1 MAGSLASL
9 LRVLAAQSQELPETP
24 ALGSWS
30 DARVAWCNLARA
42 TARLLTLLPGTE
54 STLAE
59 QRLSPILNSLSH
71 TRPTKPALGVYAHL
85 ERVGTTIGVVAD
97 VLSAPAATIRATEQA
112 ARSHILGHVLPA
124 LSACSAWTLRTLPSP
139 TADAAGFAGQ
149 LKRIRTY
156 SRTTRTADDG
166 ELTLSHWR
174 WPAGDGQGISE
185 AFSRWESAA
194 VGELSGR
201 HTLTQLALQL
211 AAADI
216 ALICI
221 VNAAAL
227 EAAMDS
233 GHCPPAQAL
242 RVASEDWRHA
252 AIWPQHLKLGGR
264 TPALRQA
271 SQDLRA
277 SMTPAP
283 QPARHTGPGAGTI
296 SDDALA
302 TLLWG
307 LQAAQHVGVAHQQA
321 VEQLTHGEGRVW
333 IAGDHVPQ
341 GTRPAALTLATSRLA
356 WLPDEQTLHSA
367 RPLLD
372 ASTRALRSLQ
382 DAREVA
388 HRTIGSPQGA
398 SPPTRPGTHLWEVVV
413 PPDHVLPGPEPEPWP
428 ALDQHLRSRRQ
439 IGP

>member
-30 DARVAWCNLARA
+30 DARVAWCTLARA
-42 TARLLTLLPGTE
+42 TARLLALLPGTE
-54 STLAE
+54 PTLTE
-59 QRLSPILNSLSH
+59 RQLSPILNALSR

-97 VLSAPAATIRATEQA
+97 VLSAPVANIRATDQA
-112 ARSHILGHVLPA
+112 ARSHILGDVLPA
-124 LSACSAWTLRTLPSP
+124 LSACSEWTLHTLPSP
-139 TADAAGFAGQ
+139 KANAAGFAGQ
-149 LKRIRTY
+149 LKRIATY
-156 SRTTRTADDG
+156 SRMTPTADDR
-166 ELTLSHWR
+166 ELALSHWR
-174 WPAGDGQGISE
+174 WPAGDGQGLSE
-185 AFSRWESAA
+185 VFSRWESAA
-194 VGELSGR
+194 VGDLSGR

-216 ALICI
+216 ALICV

-227 EAAMDS
+227 EASLDS
-233 GHCPPAQAL
+233 DHCPPAQAL
-242 RVASEDWRHA
+242 RAASEDWRHA

-264 TPALRQA
+264 TQALRQA
-271 SQDLRA
+271 SEDLRA
-277 SMTPAP
+277 SF
-283 QPARHTGPGAGTI
+283 QPSSGPDQFAGPGAGTI

-307 LQAAQHVGVAHQQA
+307 LQAAQQVGVAHQQA
-321 VEQLTHGEGRVW
+321 VEQLTYGEDRVW
-333 IAGDHVPQ
+333 VAGDHVPH
-341 GTRPAALTLATSRLA
+341 GTRPAALALATRRLA

-372 ASTRALRSLQ
+372 ASTRALRSFH
-382 DAREVA
+382 DAREVV
-388 HRTIGSPQGA
+388 HRTIGSPQDA
-398 SPPTRPGTHLWEVVV
+398 SPPTRPGPPRWEVVV
-413 PPDHVLPGPEPEPWP
+413 PPDHVRHGPEPERWP
-428 ALDQHLRSRRQ
+428 ALDQHLGSRRQ